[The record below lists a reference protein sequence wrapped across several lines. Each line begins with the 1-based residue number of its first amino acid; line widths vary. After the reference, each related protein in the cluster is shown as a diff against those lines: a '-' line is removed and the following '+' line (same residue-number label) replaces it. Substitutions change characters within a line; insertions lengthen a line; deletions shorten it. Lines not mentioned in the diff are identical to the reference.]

1 VRGPE
6 FSSQYHKKKFFFLSR
21 KKDSLKTTYFVG
33 GYRYMSVIPAL
44 WRLKQEDQ
52 MFEVRDPVSKNKFKN
67 YISYDIYIRFK
78 TGKLTNK
85 DRNTYRD

>member
-1 VRGPE
+1 
-6 FSSQYHKKKFFFLSR
+6 
-21 KKDSLKTTYFVG
+21 
-33 GYRYMSVIPAL
+33 MSVIPAL